1 MKGCNKMSNQIE
13 IFQNEQFGEIRTIRV
28 NDEPWFVATDVC
40 GALDIGNPSQAI
52 SRLDADEKMNTL
64 ISNEGNR
71 RGNPNVT
78 IVSESGLYS
87 LVLGSR
93 KPEAKE
99 FKRWITHDVIPSIRK
114 HGAYMTP
121 ETLEKSMCNPNF
133 LFDVVSKLKDEYNK
147 RIELESQVKQLNE
160 ENEVMKPKAEYCDGV
175 LQSKNSFTTTQIAAD
190 VGLSARRLNKI
201 LHEKKIQYKIS
212 GQWILY
218 QEYKDKGYVQAQ
230 THLISLPNG
239 DTMTTM
245 STEWTQKGRKF
256 IYDLLKEDG
265 IVPIREVQSEA
276 AC

>member
-1 MKGCNKMSNQIE
+1 MG
-13 IFQNEQFGEIRTIRV
+13 
-28 NDEPWFVATDVC
+28 TDVC
-40 GALDIGNPSQAI
+40 KALELSNSRMAVN
-52 SRLDADEKMNTL
+52 RLDDDEKGVSSIDTL
-64 ISNEGNR
+64 GGLQQVAVVN
-71 RGNPNVT
+71 
-78 IVSESGLYS
+78 ESGLYS

-99 FKRWITHDVIPSIRK
+99 FKRWVTHDVIPTIRK

-147 RIELESQVKQLNE
+147 RIELEGQVKQLNE

-201 LHEKKIQYKIS
+201 LHEKKIQYKVG

>member
-1 MKGCNKMSNQIE
+1 MSNQIE
-13 IFQNEQFGEIRTIRV
+13 IFKNEQFGEIRTIRV

-147 RIELESQVKQLNE
+147 RIELEGQVKQLNE
-160 ENEVMKPKAEYCDGV
+160 ENEAMKPKAEYCDGV

-201 LHEKKIQYKIS
+201 LHEKKIQYKVG

-245 STEWTQKGRKF
+245 STEWTQKGRRF
-256 IYDLLKEDG
+256 IYDLLKDDG

>member
-1 MKGCNKMSNQIE
+1 MSNQIE
-13 IFQNEQFGEIRTIRV
+13 IFKNEQFGEIRTVMRQ
-28 NDEPWFVATDVC
+28 DEPWFVGKDICVSL
-40 GALDIGNPSQAI
+40 GYSNPRKALDDHVCSEDKYQG
-52 SRLDADEKMNTL
+52 D
-64 ISNEGNR
+64 G
-71 RGNPNVT
+71 VT
-78 IVSESGLYS
+78 IRDSMGREQRPTIINESGVYALIFGS
-87 LVLGSR
+87 KLPKAQDFKHWVTSEVL
-93 KPEAKE
+93 P
-99 FKRWITHDVIPSIRK
+99 TIRK
-114 HGAYMTP
+114 HGVYMTP

-147 RIELESQVKQLNE
+147 RIELEGQVKQLNE

-201 LHEKKIQYKIS
+201 LHEKKIQYKVN

-245 STEWTQKGRKF
+245 STEWTQKGSRF
-256 IYDLLKEDG
+256 IYDLLKDDG

-276 AC
+276 VC

>member
-1 MKGCNKMSNQIE
+1 MSNQIE
-13 IFQNEQFGEIRTIRV
+13 IFKNEQFGEIRTIRI
-28 NDEPWFVATDVC
+28 NDEPWFVGTDVC
-40 GALDIGNPSQAI
+40 KALELSNSRMAVN
-52 SRLDADEKMNTL
+52 RLDDDEKGVSSIDTL
-64 ISNEGNR
+64 GGLQQVAVVN
-71 RGNPNVT
+71 
-78 IVSESGLYS
+78 ESGLYS

-99 FKRWITHDVIPSIRK
+99 FKRWITHDVIPTIRK

-147 RIELESQVKQLNE
+147 RIELEGQVEQL
-160 ENEVMKPKAEYCDGV
+160 KPKAEYCDGV

-201 LHEKKIQYKIS
+201 LHEKKIQYKVG

>member
-1 MKGCNKMSNQIE
+1 MNSQIQ
-13 IFQNEQFGEIRTIRV
+13 IFKNEQFGKVRV
-28 NDEPWFVATDVC
+28 IEEDGKPLFC
-40 GALDIGNPSQAI
+40 GKDIAEALGYALPRKAI
-52 SRLDADEKMNTL
+52 SDHCRWVLKRNVPHPQSPDKQMEIMFIPEGDVYRL
-64 ISNEGNR
+64 
-71 RGNPNVT
+71 
-78 IVSESGLYS
+78 
-87 LVLGSR
+87 
-93 KPEAKE
+93 
-99 FKRWITHDVIPSIRK
+99 ITHSKLPSTEKFEKWVFDEVLPSIRK

-201 LHEKKIQYKIS
+201 LHEKKIQYKVG

>member
-1 MKGCNKMSNQIE
+1 MKAKNEVAEK
-13 IFQNEQFGEIRTIRV
+13 FQAKV
-28 NDEPWFVATDVC
+28 
-40 GALDIGNPSQAI
+40 
-52 SRLDADEKMNTL
+52 ADE
-64 ISNEGNR
+64 I
-71 RGNPNVT
+71 
-78 IVSESGLYS
+78 
-87 LVLGSR
+87 
-93 KPEAKE
+93 
-99 FKRWITHDVIPSIRK
+99 IPSIRK

-147 RIELESQVKQLNE
+147 RIELEGQVKQLNE

-190 VGLSARRLNKI
+190 VGLSARRLNKM
-201 LHEKKIQYKIS
+201 LHEKKVQYKVN

-218 QEYKDKGYVQAQ
+218 QDYKDKGYTQAQ
-230 THLISLPNG
+230 THLITLPNG
-239 DTMTTM
+239 DAMTTM

-265 IVPIREVQSEA
+265 IVPIREIDSEV

>member
-1 MKGCNKMSNQIE
+1 MNNELEIMNVQGIDCYEKDGTAYLRLEDVARGLGFTEIAASGNTCIKWTRVKKHLASFGIDTSVDEKLPDFIPENIFYRLAMKAKNEVAEK
-13 IFQNEQFGEIRTIRV
+13 FQTKV
-28 NDEPWFVATDVC
+28 
-40 GALDIGNPSQAI
+40 
-52 SRLDADEKMNTL
+52 ADE
-64 ISNEGNR
+64 I
-71 RGNPNVT
+71 
-78 IVSESGLYS
+78 
-87 LVLGSR
+87 
-93 KPEAKE
+93 
-99 FKRWITHDVIPSIRK
+99 IPSIRK

-147 RIELESQVKQLNE
+147 RIELEGQVKQLNE

-201 LHEKKIQYKIS
+201 LHEKKIQYKVN

-239 DTMTTM
+239 DTITTM
-245 STEWTQKGRKF
+245 STEWTQKGRRF
-256 IYDLLKEDG
+256 IYDLLKDDG
-265 IVPIREVQSEA
+265 IVPIREVPSEA